1 MPELRVLSPRLPYRT
16 RVRLRTEHA
25 VNGVC
30 GWLCRS
36 RRGSYVAEWVWRA
49 CRML

>member
-1 MPELRVLSPRLPYRT
+1 MSQPRVLAPRLTLRT
-16 RVRLRTEHA
+16 RSRLQATHS
-25 VNGVC
+25 VDSVC

-49 CRML
+49 CRMW

>member
-1 MPELRVLSPRLPYRT
+1 MPELRILTPRLTLRT
-16 RVRLRTEHA
+16 RARLRAAHS
-25 VNGVC
+25 VDSVC